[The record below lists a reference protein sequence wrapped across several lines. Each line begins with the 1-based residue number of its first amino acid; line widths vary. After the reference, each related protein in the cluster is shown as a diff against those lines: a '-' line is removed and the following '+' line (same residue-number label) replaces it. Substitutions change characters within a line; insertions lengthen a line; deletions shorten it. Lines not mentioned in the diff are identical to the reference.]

1 MARFAL
7 FADRPCMSAVTPISS
22 PAVAAPLAAGSL
34 VNAQVM
40 ASLKPGAVMPALVLG
55 LIDDLTLR
63 LQLPAGT
70 LDVASN
76 VALAPGTRLQ
86 LAVTGSAVQPK
97 ITLTP
102 MPGTSLPAPTQ
113 TIAARTP
120 VVSAPLSEPAL
131 APAAQIARPARPN
144 VPQLLQAI
152 VGGIA
157 REAVAK
163 QDGLAPLMA
172 DLEAIM
178 TRPAAPIP
186 ANMRAAAAQL
196 LSLRLDASTPVDT
209 AALKTALAQ
218 AGFAQAMPEGAR
230 APDIASALSSLRDT
244 LAAMGAGAQAKPM
257 PVLRAD
263 RPAPPHRGAATA
275 PQPATAPSLSAD
287 MEPADIATHL
297 LARTDSALARQTLLQ
312 IASLPEAVT
321 GEGAKPDIAGARLT
335 FDIPVATALGTGVVQ
350 IRIEQDA
357 KAARETPDMR
367 PVWRVNFSI
376 DLEPVGPVHA
386 SIALAGERA
395 AVTLHAERDDSAK
408 ILREGLP
415 LLEAGLKDA
424 ALEAGELICRS
435 GAPAA
440 PRAAP
445 GLFVDQA
452 S

>member
-1 MARFAL
+1 
-7 FADRPCMSAVTPISS
+7 MSAVSPLPN

-34 VNAQVM
+34 VNAQVL

-102 MPGTSLPAPTQ
+102 MPAVSSPAPAQ
-113 TIAARTP
+113 TAAVRALVTATLP
-120 VVSAPLSEPAL
+120 PESAL
-131 APAAQIARPARPN
+131 APAVQIAQPARPN

-157 REAVAK
+157 REAAAK
-163 QDGLAPLMA
+163 QDGLAPLFA
-172 DLEAIM
+172 DLEAAM
-178 TRPAAPIP
+178 TSPAASIP
-186 ANMRAAAAQL
+186 ANVRAAAAQL
-196 LSLRLDASTPVDT
+196 MSLRLDTSTPVDAVT
-209 AALKTALAQ
+209 LKTALTQ
-218 AGFAQAMPEGAR
+218 AGLTRLMPEAAR

-244 LAAMGAGAQAKPM
+244 LAAMAASVQAKPM
-257 PVLRAD
+257 PVPPPRAD

-297 LARTDSALARQTLLQ
+297 LARTESALARQTLLQ
-312 IASLPEAVT
+312 IASLPEAAT
-321 GEGAKPDIAGARLT
+321 GEGAKSDMAGARLT

-357 KAARETPDMR
+357 KAARETPDLR
-367 PVWRVNFSI
+367 PLWRVNFSI
-376 DLEPVGPVHA
+376 DIEPVGPVHA

-395 AVTLHAERDDSAK
+395 AVMLHAERDDSAK
-408 ILREGLP
+408 LLREGLP

-424 ALEAGELICRS
+424 ALETGELICRS
-435 GAPAA
+435 GAPPV

>member
-1 MARFAL
+1 M
-7 FADRPCMSAVTPISS
+7 PAVTPLPN

-34 VNAQVM
+34 VNAQVL

-102 MPGTSLPAPTQ
+102 MPAVSSPAPAQ
-113 TIAARTP
+113 TAAVRALVTATLP
-120 VVSAPLSEPAL
+120 PESAL
-131 APAAQIARPARPN
+131 APAVQIAQPARPN

-157 REAVAK
+157 REAAAK
-163 QDGLAPLMA
+163 QDGLAPLFA
-172 DLEAIM
+172 DLEAAM
-178 TRPAAPIP
+178 TSPAASMP
-186 ANMRAAAAQL
+186 ANVRAAATQL
-196 LSLRLDASTPVDT
+196 MSLRLDTSTPVD
-209 AALKTALAQ
+209 AVALKAALAQ
-218 AGFAQAMPEGAR
+218 AGLTQLMPEAAR
-230 APDIASALSSLRDT
+230 ASDLASALSSLRDT
-244 LAAMGAGAQAKPM
+244 LAAMAAGAQAKPM
-257 PVLRAD
+257 PVPPPRAD
-263 RPAPPHRGAATA
+263 RPAPPHRGAATV

-297 LARTDSALARQTLLQ
+297 LVRTESALARQTLLQ
-312 IASLPEAVT
+312 IASLPEAAT
-321 GEGAKPDIAGARLT
+321 GEGAKSDMAGARLT

-357 KAARETPDMR
+357 KAARETPDLR
-367 PVWRVNFSI
+367 PLWRVNFSI
-376 DLEPVGPVHA
+376 DIEPVGPVHA

-395 AVTLHAERDDSAK
+395 EVTLHAERDDSAK

-424 ALEAGELICRS
+424 ALEAGELVCRA